1 MNIKLT
7 EQDFIDCDINEQDCI
22 TLKKILVYS
31 QQSAFPEQNVY
42 RLIFV
47 KEIPIELST
56 DIEQNLFRVLKEWSC
71 DYDGNSDEVA
81 VSKMQKIAEEFAIKY
96 SWWKSAIRTENHKIS
111 PQYFIIEGEGLQK
124 TVELKPDRDLLI
136 IYKEFL
142 KNEKT

>member
-56 DIEQNLFRVLKEWSC
+56 DIEQNLFFQQVFQLQQRKYFIKFIAL
-71 DYDGNSDEVA
+71 
-81 VSKMQKIAEEFAIKY
+81 IAE
-96 SWWKSAIRTENHKIS
+96 
-111 PQYFIIEGEGLQK
+111 GK
-124 TVELKPDRDLLI
+124 TKVL
-136 IYKEFL
+136 
-142 KNEKT
+142 

>member
-1 MNIKLT
+1 MIKYEHLVT
-7 EQDFIDCDINEQDCI
+7 YSEQTHFQKAINSYGERGWKLCA
-22 TLKKILVYS
+22 
-31 QQSAFPEQNVY
+31 AFPEQNVY

-96 SWWKSAIRTENHKIS
+96 SWWKSAIRTENHKTS

-142 KNEKT
+142 KNEK